1 MRMGVPAPEILRYIQ
16 EHGAI
21 DLVVMATA
29 GRGGVARLFMGS
41 VADKIVRA
49 APCPVLTMH
58 PGEQAD
64 ANVTEEAA

>member
-1 MRMGVPAPEILRYIQ
+1 
-16 EHGAI
+16 
-21 DLVVMATA
+21 MATS

-58 PGEQAD
+58 PGEQAE
-64 ANVTEEAA
+64 ANVAVEAA